1 MTEQL
6 DLLGYRPRNVSL
18 QRCRCL
24 TTDEGF
30 RRWLESAEGRRI
42 SGEFVRLARMLKDS
56 GHRHFGAKALCEY
69 IRFNIALKEGPDG
82 FKLNNN
88 VTSRLSRWA
97 MQSNEDLRGFFET
110 RSLTANG
117 RE

>member
-1 MTEQL
+1 MTTQL
-6 DLLGYRPRNVSL
+6 GLFEPRRTVNRAV
-18 QRCRCL
+18 CRRL
-24 TTDEGF
+24 TTEEGF
-30 RRWLESAEGRRI
+30 RDWLASRDGERI
-42 SGEFVRLARMLKDS
+42 SKEFVSLARQLRDR

-97 MQSNEDLRGFFET
+97 MQSCPDLRGFFET
-110 RSLTANG
+110 RALTAD
-117 RE
+117 